1 MDLPIPLVH
10 IRAVLPGRLLCR
22 RLCPDAAALALAWPW
37 RLVHTPGGG
46 WLADGRLCGA
56 VGPPARRWTS
66 GPAEQG
72 QQGPAPAAVQQ
83 VSVGFWLG
91 NR

>member
-37 RLVHTPGGG
+37 PGPCGWCARLAVDG
-46 WLADGRLCGA
+46 WQAAGFAALWALQ
-56 VGPPARRWTS
+56 PA
-66 GPAEQG
+66 GEQG
-72 QQGPAPAAVQQ
+72 QQGPASAAVQQ

>member
-1 MDLPIPLVH
+1 MQ
-10 IRAVLPGRLLCR
+10 LL
-22 RLCPDAAALALAWPW
+22 WPW
-37 RLVHTPGGG
+37 PGPWRMVRTPDSG
-46 WLADGRLCGA
+46 WLADGWLCGA
-56 VGPPARRWTS
+56 VGPPARRRAS

-72 QQGPAPAAVQQ
+72 QQGQASAAVQQ